1 MAGLR
6 PWAIAPLVM
15 IAVLCTPSVLLG
27 GKKKMNTNKKVVL
40 VIASDQFRDEELI
53 NTQKE
58 LEKKGIKVT
67 IASSKLTESHG
78 VRGIKNVKPEILLN
92 KVDINNYDGIAF
104 IGGTGAQE
112 YFNDPTAQKL
122 AKDAYAKGKIVGAI
136 CIAPVI
142 LGNAGLLEGKQFN
155 VWPSEV
161 NTIKAK
167 GGIFNSNPV
176 VVDGNIVTGQDVD
189 AATEFGQ
196 KMAEKVLSIKK

>member
-6 PWAIAPLVM
+6 SWAVSSLV
-15 IAVLCTPSVLLG
+15 ILTVLCTPSMLLG

-40 VIASDQFRDEELI
+40 LIASDNFRDEELT
-53 NTQKE
+53 NTQNE
-58 LEKKGIKVT
+58 LEKKGIKTT

-78 VRGIKNVKPEILLN
+78 VKGLRNVKPELLLS

-104 IGGTGAQE
+104 IGGIGAQE
-112 YFNDPTAQKL
+112 YWNDPTAHKL

-142 LGNAGLLEGKQFN
+142 LANAGLLAGKHFN
-155 VWPSEV
+155 VWSSEIETV
-161 NTIKAK
+161 KAK
-167 GGIFNSNPV
+167 GGLHSSQPV
-176 VVDGNIVTGQDVD
+176 VVDGKIVTGNGPD

-196 KMAEKVLSIKK
+196 KMAEKVLSN